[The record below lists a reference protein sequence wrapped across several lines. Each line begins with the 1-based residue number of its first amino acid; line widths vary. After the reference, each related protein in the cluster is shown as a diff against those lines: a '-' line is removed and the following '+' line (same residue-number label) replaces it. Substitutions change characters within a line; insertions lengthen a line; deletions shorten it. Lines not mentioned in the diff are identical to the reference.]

1 MFLSGISGKM
11 LPSVINKISYAMLLL
26 SHCVLYDRLQQL
38 NFYMTSQYFS
48 REGLEKMKAEL
59 EYRMNTLRPEIA
71 RRIKEAKDQGDLSEN
86 AEFDAAKEEQ
96 SMNEGRI
103 EELRVLVENAVI
115 ITAGSNGSGVVTI
128 GSKIKVNSK
137 NGEKEFNIVG
147 ASESDPM
154 QGLISNESPLG
165 RSFLGHKKG
174 DKIEV
179 KTPSGVVAYEILEV
193 K

>member
-1 MFLSGISGKM
+1 
-11 LPSVINKISYAMLLL
+11 
-26 SHCVLYDRLQQL
+26 
-38 NFYMTSQYFS
+38 
-48 REGLEKMKAEL
+48 MKAEL